1 MCLWI
6 RAVRQAAGSGAEG
19 APRSRRTALV
29 AGFDKRDQGNGLVRQ
44 AQPATGE
51 QITAL
56 FVGDALFAHCLVTAV
71 SARDSWWLRLA
82 HPNYGFSQ

>member
-6 RAVRQAAGSGAEG
+6 RAVRQAAGSGTEG

-29 AGFDKRDQGNGLVRQ
+29 AGFDKRDQGNGPVRQ
-44 AQPATGE
+44 AQPATCE
-51 QITAL
+51 KITAL
-56 FVGDALFAHCLVTAV
+56 FVGNALFAHCLVIAV

-82 HPNYGFSQ
+82 HPNYGFSH

>member
-6 RAVRQAAGSGAEG
+6 RAVRQAAGRGAEG

-29 AGFDKRDQGNGLVRQ
+29 AGFDKRDQGNGPVRQ
-44 AQPATGE
+44 AQPTTCE
-51 QITAL
+51 QIAAL
-56 FVGDALFAHCLVTAV
+56 FVGNALFAHCLVTAV

-82 HPNYGFSQ
+82 RPNYGFSH